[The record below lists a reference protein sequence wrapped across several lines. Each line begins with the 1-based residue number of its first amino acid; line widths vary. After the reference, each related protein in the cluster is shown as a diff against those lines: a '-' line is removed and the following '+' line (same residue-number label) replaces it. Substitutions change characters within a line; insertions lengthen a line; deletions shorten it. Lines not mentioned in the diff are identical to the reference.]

1 MADESILI
9 KLDLDNKD
17 FLNALKDSESGIL
30 GLSDTK
36 NLKGLVEGFDSLLPL
51 IGSVSVAVLALKTAM
66 ETVFDAE
73 SIKAINEQFEILSS
87 NAGVAGDKL
96 KEGLENAAGG
106 LIDTTDLLKSANE
119 ALVKLGGSAAKLPE
133 LMEVARKASVI
144 TGQDLK
150 STFDLMVQAV
160 ESGNQRLLRRAGISV
175 DVTKAEKD
183 YAASLGISSAALSD
197 AEKRQAILNATIEM
211 GQTKLAGI
219 DPDIK
224 GATNA
229 WQQFKVALNEIKETA
244 ALVFD
249 KLFGP
254 TVISGLKALADG
266 AKSIG
271 DHFKIQFG
279 DAKQQAEGLKGSI
292 ASLQKE
298 LERLEDGDLSF
309 WEKLSPK
316 TVQEKIDRITD
327 SIEKQQ
333 QKLDAL
339 KASSGSA
346 ESGTRTPAAEG
357 GGEDQAN
364 YEKRAQEESKFQ
376 KELTAIRAEGVRERA
391 EVVMSEADVDQVLAD
406 RKLQIS
412 QDYLAKNQQIIT
424 SEILT
429 EEQKQQM
436 LEQNYTNYQ
445 SKLTATAL
453 KAEDDRQA
461 LLIKSLDNQGKATDK
476 FFTQFA
482 AGAAKSS
489 AQAKKEF
496 TDFTEL
502 GAKLT
507 NKLSNATSQA
517 FAEVGQ
523 GSKDL
528 GTAMKQAVLGALADE
543 AQARG
548 AVLIASSIFPPNP
561 LGLAAGAG
569 LSLLAGVLR
578 GAAGGGGSS
587 AIATPS
593 TAAGG
598 GVVGAESVV
607 ASAGDTTATQQ
618 QAQKKSV
625 TIQIQGN
632 YFDTDQTRIRLAEI
646 IRDSADANDFK
657 ISSVG
662 SIPGSI

>member
-1 MADESILI
+1 MNVLVYNEFI
-9 KLDLDNKD
+9 KYQSSY
-17 FLNALKDSESGIL
+17 LK
-30 GLSDTK
+30 
-36 NLKGLVEGFDSLLPL
+36 
-51 IGSVSVAVLALKTAM
+51 
-66 ETVFDAE
+66 
-73 SIKAINEQFEILSS
+73 
-87 NAGVAGDKL
+87 
-96 KEGLENAAGG
+96 
-106 LIDTTDLLKSANE
+106 
-119 ALVKLGGSAAKLPE
+119 
-133 LMEVARKASVI
+133 
-144 TGQDLK
+144 
-150 STFDLMVQAV
+150 
-160 ESGNQRLLRRAGISV
+160 
-175 DVTKAEKD
+175 
-183 YAASLGISSAALSD
+183 
-197 AEKRQAILNATIEM
+197 
-211 GQTKLAGI
+211 
-219 DPDIK
+219 
-224 GATNA
+224 
-229 WQQFKVALNEIKETA
+229 WNEIKI
-244 ALVFD
+244 D
-249 KLFGP
+249 
-254 TVISGLKALADG
+254 
-266 AKSIG
+266 
-271 DHFKIQFG
+271 
-279 DAKQQAEGLKGSI
+279 
-292 ASLQKE
+292 
-298 LERLEDGDLSF
+298 RLEDGDLSF

-412 QDYLAKNQQIIT
+412 QDYLAKNQQILT

-632 YFDTDQTRIRLAEI
+632 YFDTDQTRIRIAEI